1 VAAYSRSFEAVL
13 VEVEHE
19 GPDIVLRFEPLRG
32 SRALVEDRIR
42 LGPPGEMSTIQGV
55 GRILR
60 ILRSARVRPP
70 AEPYTFGERSSEA
83 VDLLRRCIG
92 ARVVLHVTPRVERV
106 LTVWTETGVDRISD
120 VVDFGED
127 PDGLWVRRKGGQS
140 VLRIPR
146 RSLIRFSSTS
156 HSRPQVVSLEAS
168 RKRELR

>member
-1 VAAYSRSFEAVL
+1 MAAHSRSFEAVF
-13 VEVEHE
+13 VEVEQE
-19 GPDIVLRFEPLRG
+19 GPELILRFEPVRG

-42 LGPPGEMSTIQGV
+42 VGPPGEMSTIQGV

-60 ILRSARVRPP
+60 ILRAARVRAP
-70 AEPYTFGERSSEA
+70 AEPYGFAERPEEA
-83 VDLLRRCIG
+83 VGLLRRCIG
-92 ARVVLHVTPRVERV
+92 ARVVLNVTRRVERV
-106 LTVWTETGVDRISD
+106 LTIWTETGVDRISD

-156 HSRPQVVSLEAS
+156 HSRPQVVSLETS